1 MDEKFVKLH
10 LVVVVVNVEAKG
22 LEPLSFDLGRH
33 SNKTLILR
41 LESPHNSLE
50 QRWANFLHEG
60 HMDICKALEQDR
72 HLLKRKLETVRTEY
86 DIRITELQADIREL
100 SRSLTERESVLKQ
113 SEKEKAALIT
123 ELTEQNDRLTSQLKE
138 LPPRRRKCTYFNSAP
153 ENVFTSGARG
163 GNRHHNTSLDHD
175 LYLQCNVPRGSHRI
189 IVGKG
194 GGGWNFTREGNVAVT
209 VTPFTVGQPHQD
221 EKQNLS
227 HFKQFEY
234 LPLSCLFTPTENT
247 AHKLAW
253 VRQSLRTR
261 TNWNGVFALN

>member
-1 MDEKFVKLH
+1 MLFEEFFAL
-10 LVVVVVNVEAKG
+10 
-22 LEPLSFDLGRH
+22 F
-33 SNKTLILR
+33 
-41 LESPHNSLE
+41 ESSDNHFQL
-50 QRWANFLHEG
+50 AF
-60 HMDICKALEQDR
+60 ALEQDR

-138 LPPRRRKCTYFNSAP
+138 REEKCAMIETPVDLAVHSSPLPTHPSFLAVTL
-153 ENVFTSGARG
+153 
-163 GNRHHNTSLDHD
+163 LD
-175 LYLQCNVPRGSHRI
+175 
-189 IVGKG
+189 
-194 GGGWNFTREGNVAVT
+194 VAVT

-253 VRQSLRTR
+253 SSEKVAAHPPDKKGDRENKERSHKGQQREHAGPAARL
-261 TNWNGVFALN
+261 